1 MNATIKQFLLVSSI
15 YLLAPTV
22 NAFDLNDALSSGTE
36 AMTSASEVSG
46 EAQELVGQL
55 QSQLGV
61 TQAQATGGTGALLQL
76 AKNQLGNDSM
86 STLTSKASGLSSLL
100 RKPAFRH
107 LVNGRR
113 AIGLYSPGYGQRHDP
128 AVCPGYHELPGKSG
142 DWLFVAGATAG
153 SLDARRLKRSPL
165 SRTASTP

>member
-36 AMTSASEVSG
+36 AMASASEVSG
-46 EAQELVGQL
+46 EAQQLVGQL

-100 RKPAFRH
+100 GGGSSLSESLLSNISSMDGVRSAFTA
-107 LVNGRR
+107 LGMDSGMIQQFVPVIMSFLGNQG
-113 AIGLYSPGYGQRHDP
+113 IGSSLLGQLQ
-128 AVCPGYHELPGKSG
+128 GL
-142 DWLFVAGATAG
+142 W
-153 SLDARRLKRSPL
+153 
-165 SRTASTP
+165 TPDD